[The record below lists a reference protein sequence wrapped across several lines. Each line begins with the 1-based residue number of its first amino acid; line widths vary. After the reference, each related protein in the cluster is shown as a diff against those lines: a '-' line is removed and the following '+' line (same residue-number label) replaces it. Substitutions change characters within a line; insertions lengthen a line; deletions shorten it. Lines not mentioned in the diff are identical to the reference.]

1 MNYCNDP
8 NCDCNYHAPLS
19 EVGTEE
25 YHRGVEDHRRI
36 ETTLAPY
43 PKPVGEVFYLE
54 FLYGESKKNIEGKPN
69 RYQILKMQNKPG

>member
-1 MNYCNDP
+1 M
-8 NCDCNYHAPLS
+8 
-19 EVGTEE
+19 GTEE
-25 YHRGVEDHRRI
+25 YHRGVEDQ
-36 ETTLAPY
+36 APY